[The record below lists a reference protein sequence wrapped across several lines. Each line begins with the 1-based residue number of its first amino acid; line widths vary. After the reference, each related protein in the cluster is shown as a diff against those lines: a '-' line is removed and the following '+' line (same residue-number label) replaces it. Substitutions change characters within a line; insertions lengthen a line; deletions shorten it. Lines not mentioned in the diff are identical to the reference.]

1 MPSLVLLLL
10 EVFHASDHFD
20 WKTLKST
27 SSNSVSNFQSSATGL
42 RCLELKETT
51 LLKILYDIILIY
63 GQLHSREITYNQ
75 AARNSMDLFGLF
87 CLLEFSS
94 HSSFSGKTFWWKEF
108 NNVPCLEVGM
118 HLISVCSRPKES
130 TSLRSYAKFYI

>member
-1 MPSLVLLLL
+1 MPSLVLFLL

-27 SSNSVSNFQSSATGL
+27 SSTSVSNFQSSATGL

-63 GQLHSREITYNQ
+63 GKLNSREITYNQ
-75 AARNSMDLFGLF
+75 TARNSMDLLAYFVFLNFQAIHLFQEKHFGGK
-87 CLLEFSS
+87 SS
-94 HSSFSGKTFWWKEF
+94 IMFH
-108 NNVPCLEVGM
+108 V
-118 HLISVCSRPKES
+118 
-130 TSLRSYAKFYI
+130 